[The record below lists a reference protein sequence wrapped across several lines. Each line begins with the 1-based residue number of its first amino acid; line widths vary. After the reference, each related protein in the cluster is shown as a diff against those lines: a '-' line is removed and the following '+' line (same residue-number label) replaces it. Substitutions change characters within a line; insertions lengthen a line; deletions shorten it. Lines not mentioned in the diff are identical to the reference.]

1 MLHVVGTFFVGMGPV
16 GLYDHCQRGWG
27 FPVRAEA
34 RSGKRRE
41 VLLLLQPRP
50 WLRDGAGSVPTPL
63 GHFARCVF
71 FFSVILSIATM
82 AESRP
87 ALGKGTTKHL
97 ARTDAEMNLTIF
109 ALVCTARRSVNAS
122 FNCVL
127 LR

>member
-1 MLHVVGTFFVGMGPV
+1 MTIANVDGVFLSGP
-16 GLYDHCQRGWG
+16 
-27 FPVRAEA
+27 
-34 RSGKRRE
+34 KRVPAKGGRFCFCCSPGPGYAT
-41 VLLLLQPRP
+41 VPAASPRP
-50 WLRDGAGSVPTPL
+50 SDILQDV
-63 GHFARCVF
+63 FFFFF

-97 ARTDAEMNLTIF
+97 ARTDAEMDLTIF